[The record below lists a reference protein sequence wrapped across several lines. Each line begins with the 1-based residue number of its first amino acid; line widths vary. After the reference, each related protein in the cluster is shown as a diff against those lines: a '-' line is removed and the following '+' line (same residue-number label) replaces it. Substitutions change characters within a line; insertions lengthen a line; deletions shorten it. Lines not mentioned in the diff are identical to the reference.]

1 MRPMILLLALVA
13 FPSSGWGHDTRNP
26 DPSILTV
33 SASGTVTAQ
42 PDMAVISFGVE
53 TSGKSLTDVHRK
65 NSAVMQ
71 RVIDRLRGLK
81 IEKERI
87 QTTSFTV
94 TPQYR
99 QAGKPNTESSM
110 MTPEIIGYSVSNQL
124 AVEVQELDKVATII
138 DESLASGANHFHGLH
153 WVLRDEQPKRLSAL
167 QTAAGKAREKA
178 TALSQAL
185 KVKLVRVLNVS
196 EGGHTVYPTPYMGRA
211 MASMESAVADVP
223 VSSGELKV
231 EATVTLT
238 YEIAQE

>member
-1 MRPMILLLALVA
+1 MQTMIALLLLVML
-13 FPSSGWGHDTRNP
+13 PSVSWGFETKNP

-33 SASGTVTAQ
+33 SASGTVTAP
-42 PDMAVISFGVE
+42 PDMVVISLGVE
-53 TSGKSLTDVHRK
+53 TSGKALTDVQRQ
-65 NSAVMQ
+65 NSVAMQ
-71 RVIDRLRGLK
+71 RVIDRVRGLN
-81 IEKERI
+81 IDKERI

-99 QAGKPNTESSM
+99 QVSRRNAEAPL
-110 MTPEIIGYSVSNQL
+110 MTPEIIGYVVSNQL
-124 AVEVQELDKVATII
+124 SVEVHALDKVAAVI
-138 DESLASGANHFHGLH
+138 DEALASGANRFHGLQ
-153 WVLRDEQPKRLSAL
+153 WALRDEQPKRLQAL

-196 EGGHTVYPTPYMGRA
+196 EAGHVVSPTPYMGRA
-211 MASMESAVADVP
+211 MASMESAVGDVP

>member
-1 MRPMILLLALVA
+1 MRTMVVLLALVVG
-13 FPSSGWGHDTRNP
+13 PSLSWGHDTRSA

-33 SASGTVTAQ
+33 SASGTVTAL
-42 PDMAVISFGVE
+42 PDLALISFGVE
-53 TSGKSLTDVHRK
+53 TQGKSLTDVHRK
-65 NSAVMQ
+65 NSATMQ
-71 RVIDRLRGLK
+71 RVIDRLRALK
-81 IEKERI
+81 IDKDRI

-99 QAGKPNTESSM
+99 QVSRPNPDSSV

-124 AVEVQELDKVATII
+124 SVEVHELEKVAVII
-138 DESLASGANHFHGLH
+138 DESLAAGANHFHGLQ

-178 TALSQAL
+178 AALSQAL

-196 EGGHTVYPTPYMGRA
+196 EGGHVVSPAPYLGRA